1 MADDIGFKPTGVN
14 IHGLTALIR
23 NLGKD
28 CTPDQYIREFVK
40 NAIEACQRTGLS
52 DRQILIDFNPDIHKK
67 GGLYKLAFTD
77 NGDGMTLPQMENLL
91 NSISASGPAKNEHEN
106 YGVGAKIA
114 SLTRNHFGV
123 HYESWKEGKGHS
135 ILIRYN
141 PKFDIFGIQ
150 GYPDKD
156 KKIHYS
162 RELTDAGKPA
172 SIGAHGTRVTL
183 FGMNLEHDTMTPP
196 WGINDDK
203 SVWFLNYLNRR
214 FFRLPSGL
222 EIQVRVGY
230 DQDRNNPSAHYLTKV
245 TGFEA
250 VISANA
256 QEQGVMPLEDATI
269 HWWILKPN
277 GAIAGVTGLINQDE
291 VFDIQSDRSS
301 LISHFGVM
309 LGRDRVVIL
318 VEPKD
323 AVQNISRTMLRKP
336 DGSELSWNHWQDHF
350 RENLPEAIRLFLESL
365 LNQSIKAS
373 AAQQISQ
380 RLMRLR
386 PLYEISGY
394 KELRVAPSMRT
405 KQEEASKVDESAGF
419 AGGDAAEGIDQLLPE
434 SSVPTELSESEA
446 MPILFPAVEWTN
458 QEQAKQLIGRAAEY
472 QEHSNTILANQ
483 DFKGFTD
490 LLKYF
495 TERYSFTDET
505 LPLVRH
511 AILEDAEQALMEA
524 VAGILSLRSAGSWD
538 WGQYQAAI
546 SKEALTAVVMVR
558 YGSVQNI
565 ELKLLGQVAPKSI

>member
-1 MADDIGFKPTGVN
+1 MSVDIGFKPTGVN

-40 NAIEACQRTGLS
+40 NAIEACQRTGIA

-77 NGDGMTLPQMENLL
+77 NGDGMTLAQMENLL

-162 RELTDAGKPA
+162 RVLTDVGKPP
-172 SIGAHGTRVTL
+172 SIATHGTRVTL

-203 SVWFLNYLNRR
+203 NVWLLNYLNRR
-214 FFRLPSGL
+214 FFKLPSGL
-222 EIQVRVGY
+222 DIQVRVGY
-230 DQDRNNPSAHYLTKV
+230 DQNRNDPSAHYLAKV
-245 TGFEA
+245 IGFEA
-250 VISANA
+250 VIAANA
-256 QEQGVMPLEDATI
+256 QEQGQMPLEDAMI

-277 GAIAGVTGLINQDE
+277 AAITGVTGLINQDE

-301 LISHFGVM
+301 RISQFGVM

-336 DGSELSWNHWQDHF
+336 DGSELSWNDWQDEF
-350 RENLPEAIRLFLESL
+350 RAHMPVPIRSFLESL

-373 AAQQISQ
+373 GAVKISQ
-380 RLMRLR
+380 RLMHLK

-394 KELRVAPSMRT
+394 QELRVAPSLRI
-405 KQEEASKVDESAGF
+405 KQEDAPKLDESASLV
-419 AGGDAAEGIDQLLPE
+419 GDLGSEGVDQLLPE
-434 SSVPTELSESEA
+434 SNAPSELAESEA
-446 MPILFPAVEWTN
+446 LPNLFPAVEWIN
-458 QEQAKQLIGRAAEY
+458 QDQAKQLIGRAAEY

-495 TERYSFTDET
+495 TERYTFTEET

-524 VAGILSLRSAGSWD
+524 VAGILSLRAAGSWD

-565 ELKLLGQVAPKSI
+565 ELKLLGKVAPKPG

>member
-1 MADDIGFKPTGVN
+1 MANDIGFKPTGVN

-40 NAIEACQRTGLS
+40 NAIEACQRTGLA

-67 GGLYKLAFTD
+67 GGLYKLAFID
-77 NGDGMTLPQMENLL
+77 NGDGMTLSQMENLL

-162 RELTDAGKPA
+162 RMLTDVGKPP
-172 SIGAHGTRVTL
+172 SIAIHGTRVTL

-203 SVWFLNYLNRR
+203 SMWLLNYLNRR

-222 EIQVRVGY
+222 DIQVRVGY
-230 DQDRNNPSAHYLTKV
+230 DQDRNDPSAHYLSKV

-250 VISANA
+250 VIAANA
-256 QEQGVMPLEDATI
+256 QEQGLMPLEDATI

-277 GAIAGVTGLINQDE
+277 AAITGVTGLINQDE
-291 VFDIQSDRSS
+291 VFDIQMDRSNR
-301 LISHFGVM
+301 ISHFGVM

-336 DGSELSWNHWQDHF
+336 DGSELSWNHWQAQF
-350 RENLPEAIRLFLESL
+350 RANMPAPTLSFLESL

-373 AAQQISQ
+373 GAAEISQ
-380 RLMRLR
+380 RLMRLK

-394 KELRVAPSMRT
+394 QELRVAPSMRA
-405 KQEEASKVDESAGF
+405 KQEETSKFDESAGI
-419 AGGDAAEGIDQLLPE
+419 GDPTSEGIDQLLPE
-434 SSVPTELSESEA
+434 SSGPSEPTDSEA
-446 MPILFPAVEWTN
+446 APNLFPAVEWIN
-458 QEQAKQLIGRAAEY
+458 QDQAKQLIGRAAEY

-495 TERYSFTDET
+495 TERYTFTDET

-524 VAGILSLRSAGSWD
+524 VAGILSLRAAGGSWD

-565 ELKLLGQVAPKSI
+565 ELKLLGKVAPKPA

>member
-1 MADDIGFKPTGVN
+1 
-14 IHGLTALIR
+14 
-23 NLGKD
+23 
-28 CTPDQYIREFVK
+28 
-40 NAIEACQRTGLS
+40 
-52 DRQILIDFNPDIHKK
+52 
-67 GGLYKLAFTD
+67 
-77 NGDGMTLPQMENLL
+77 
-91 NSISASGPAKNEHEN
+91 
-106 YGVGAKIA
+106 
-114 SLTRNHFGV
+114 
-123 HYESWKEGKGHS
+123 
-135 ILIRYN
+135 
-141 PKFDIFGIQ
+141 
-150 GYPDKD
+150 
-156 KKIHYS
+156 
-162 RELTDAGKPA
+162 
-172 SIGAHGTRVTL
+172 
-183 FGMNLEHDTMTPP
+183 
-196 WGINDDK
+196 
-203 SVWFLNYLNRR
+203 VWFLNYLNRR

-230 DQDRNNPSAHYLTKV
+230 DQERNNPSAHYLAKV

-250 VISANA
+250 VIAANA

-277 GAIAGVTGLINQDE
+277 AAITGVTGLINQDE

-301 LISHFGVM
+301 RISHFGVM
-309 LGRDRVVIL
+309 LGRDRVVML

-336 DGSELSWNHWQDHF
+336 DGSELSWNHWQDQF
-350 RENLPEAIRLFLESL
+350 RANLPDAIRLFLESL

-394 KELRVAPSMRT
+394 QELRVAPSMRT
-405 KQEEASKVDESAGF
+405 KQEEASKVDESADF
-419 AGGDAAEGIDQLLPE
+419 TGGDAAEGIDQLLPE

-446 MPILFPAVEWTN
+446 MPNLFPAVEWTN

-565 ELKLLGQVAPKSI
+565 ELKLLGQVVPKSI